1 MNIDIKVKWNEE
13 RALVFEQADG
23 LDAHVTVLIAW
34 SVIFA
39 AGAPFVACCSTYVD

>member
-23 LDAHVTVLIAW
+23 LDAHVTVLIA
-34 SVIFA
+34 
-39 AGAPFVACCSTYVD
+39 